1 MAQMM
6 SAKEKRFVEDLVR
19 TRGQSLDFV
28 RLGMEIS
35 VSGDR
40 GTVVGLNGSANLD
53 VKFANHQKY
62 GKHAH
67 NCHPTYETQFFDEA
81 GKLIASFVE
90 GQSKFSP
97 NQPLQ
102 A

>member
-6 SAKEKRFVEDLVR
+6 SAKEKLFVEDLER

-40 GTVVGLNGSANLD
+40 GTVVD
-53 VKFANHQKY
+53 
-62 GKHAH
+62 
-67 NCHPTYETQFFDEA
+67 
-81 GKLIASFVE
+81 